1 MKKIIVLFS
10 LFIGAIFSPG
20 ALLAANNAEFI
31 SQNVPQT
38 MTAGQTYQV
47 SVAMKNTGTT
57 AWTEADKF
65 RLGSQNPQDNWIW
78 REGRVYLAAGEEIA
92 PGQTKTFNF
101 DVKAPAT
108 PGAYNFQ
115 WRMVQEG
122 VEWFGQISSNIVVN
136 VIAGQAEI
144 PLASN
149 LFDYAAFAGAN
160 VLERST
166 CWVPDGNEADI
177 IIKSA
182 KKMRLRVLR
191 LPILSQLADNTDCW
205 GLANIKNFLDK
216 ADENGLKVIVVLNGY
231 TKYEGYCGWQAG
243 FVDVKDGAAKIVA
256 ALKDHPAL
264 FAWDLLNEPLWG
276 ADNSGCGSIADHQS
290 TIKAVNAMH
299 DLVRSIDPKTPL
311 TVGEGKDEYLS
322 QWNGIVNFASPHMY
336 FGSSRMYTTGSE
348 FRNRLDYC
356 KSQVKN
362 LPMVLG
368 EFGLVVP
375 DQATEEERAQAFGE
389 IYRTL
394 KQYNMG
400 SMFWL
405 LSTDEGNQGT
415 MSLINANGSLKPTA
429 EVVRQSF
436 PSYNSVRFVSQ
447 TVPQTM
453 TAEQTYSGSITFE
466 NIGTNNWSEAD
477 KFRLGSQNPQDNGIW
492 REGRVYLAAGES
504 IAPGQAKTFTFD
516 VKAPATPGTY
526 NFQWQMVQDG
536 VEWFG
541 DKTPNVV
548 VAVVSP
554 AVCTPKTCAA
564 LGNYQCGSWSDGCG
578 AMVSCGT
585 CTSGK
590 TCNASGRC
598 VSQTV
603 GEPVISD
610 SDPQT
615 LTETPQKMTRAEIL
629 QKIAEVKQLLIQL
642 IIQLIAELQKQLAGM
657 GKN

>member
-136 VIAGQAEI
+136 VIAGQVEI
-144 PLASN
+144 PLTGD
-149 LFDYAAFAGAN
+149 LFDYAVFAGAN

-166 CWVPDGNEADI
+166 CWVPDENEADV

-191 LPILSQLADNTDCW
+191 LPILSQLADNADCW
-205 GLANIKNFLDK
+205 GLVNIKNFLDK

-243 FVDVKDGAAKIVA
+243 FVDVKDGAAKIVS
-256 ALKDHPAL
+256 ALKNHPAL

-276 ADNSGCGSIADHQS
+276 ADNSGCGSVADHQS

-299 DLVRSIDPKTPL
+299 DLVRSIDSKTPL

-336 FGSSRMYTTGSE
+336 FGSSRMYTTGNE

-375 DQATEEERAQAFGE
+375 DQATEEERAQVFGE

-453 TAEQTYSGSITFE
+453 TAGQTYQASIIMKNT
-466 NIGTNNWSEAD
+466 GKTAWVEAD
-477 KFRLGSQNPQDNGIW
+477 KFRLGSQNPQDNWIW
-492 REGRVYLAAGES
+492 REGRVHLAVGES
-504 IAPGQAKTFTFD
+504 IAPGQTKTFNFD
-516 VKAPATPGTY
+516 VKAPATPGT
-526 NFQWQMVQDG
+526 
-536 VEWFG
+536 
-541 DKTPNVV
+541 
-548 VAVVSP
+548 
-554 AVCTPKTCAA
+554 
-564 LGNYQCGSWSDGCG
+564 
-578 AMVSCGT
+578 
-585 CTSGK
+585 
-590 TCNASGRC
+590 
-598 VSQTV
+598 
-603 GEPVISD
+603 
-610 SDPQT
+610 
-615 LTETPQKMTRAEIL
+615 
-629 QKIAEVKQLLIQL
+629 
-642 IIQLIAELQKQLAGM
+642 
-657 GKN
+657 